1 MELKSLVNR
10 IIVLSFL
17 FFVVGIQNSVQGRL
31 LSSVSKPHRNDAP
44 AYARWL
50 VSQNSWG
57 VLNTI
62 SSDLGGAPFGNVVSF
77 SDGLPNEGSGVP
89 YFYLTTLDPTASN
102 ALKDQR
108 SSLTI
113 SEYPLGTCG
122 KRDPENPVCAKI
134 TLTGKVRCKLKYIHL
149 VVLDNKSEEAKLAKN
164 NLFSK
169 HPEMKGWP
177 KDHNFQFFKLEMED
191 IFMIN
196 WFGGPKPLTVDEYLH
211 YKPNNLALVQSDAI

>member
-1 MELKSLVNR
+1 MALKTLVNR
-10 IIVLSFL
+10 FKVLFFL
-17 FFVVGIQNSVQGRL
+17 FFVVRFHNSVQGRL
-31 LSSVSKPHRNDAP
+31 LSSESKPHRNDAA

-62 SSDLGGAPFGNVVSF
+62 SSELGGAPFGNVVSF
-77 SDGLPNEGSGVP
+77 SDGLPNEGSGIP

-122 KRDPENPVCAKI
+122 KRDPENPACAKI
-134 TLTGKVRCKLKYIHL
+134 TLTGKL
-149 VVLDNKSEEAKLAKN
+149 VVLDNKSEEAELAKSV
-164 NLFSK
+164 LFSK

-177 KDHNFQFFKLEMED
+177 KDHNFWFFKLEIED

-211 YKPNNLALVQSDAI
+211 YKSNNLAFELLDTI

>member
-1 MELKSLVNR
+1 MNNKRSVHCFQVLSLV
-10 IIVLSFL
+10 F
-17 FFVVGIQNSVQGRL
+17 FFVLGIQDSVQGRL
-31 LSSVSKPHRNDAP
+31 LSVSKKPHRNDAA

-62 SSDLGGAPFGNVVSF
+62 SKDLGGAPFGNVVSF
-77 SDGLPNEGSGVP
+77 SDGLPNEGSGIP

-102 ALKDQR
+102 ALKDKR

-122 KRDPENPVCAKI
+122 KSDPENPSCAKI
-134 TLTGKVRCKLKYIHL
+134 TLTGKLL
-149 VVLDNKSEEAKLAKN
+149 VVDKNSKEEEYARSA
-164 NLFSK
+164 LFTK

-177 KDHNFQFFKLEMED
+177 KDHNFQFFKLEIED
-191 IFMIN
+191 IFLIN
-196 WFGGPKPLTVDEYLH
+196 WFGGPKPLTVDQYLQT
-211 YKPNNLALVQSDAI
+211 KKSKLAFVLSKYI